1 MRYFVSTLLLLA
13 LSVGPA
19 SAQQATLD
27 SARRITPEEA
37 RQVLKKGKAVIVDV
51 RDKALY
57 DAGHIKGALGISE
70 AEIGSRVTE
79 LPRDKMII
87 TYDSS
92 VVEHIS
98 ARAVLDLNAKGIK
111 NAAALLGGYNAWV
124 KAGYPTTKR

>member
-1 MRYFVSTLLLLA
+1 
-13 LSVGPA
+13 
-19 SAQQATLD
+19 
-27 SARRITPEEA
+27 
-37 RQVLKKGKAVIVDV
+37 
-51 RDKALY
+51 LY

-92 VVEHIS
+92 AVEHIS
-98 ARAVLDLNAKGIK
+98 ARAVLDLDAKGIK
-111 NAAALLGGYNAWV
+111 NAAALVGGYNAWV